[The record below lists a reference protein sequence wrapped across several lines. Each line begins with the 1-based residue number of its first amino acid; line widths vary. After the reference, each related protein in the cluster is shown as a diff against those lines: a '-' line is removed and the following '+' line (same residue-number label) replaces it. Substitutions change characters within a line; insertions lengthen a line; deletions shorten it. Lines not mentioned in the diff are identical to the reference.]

1 MVKTTYQYPQ
11 YLYAFK
17 PGEATR
23 NENGSYV
30 AGTGAW
36 ELQSACREETNGKGK
51 KIQLTNSETYV
62 FASLIQIPAGAARIP
77 EGTKIAVTTFEV
89 EPEYLNDESWIEASR
104 RVGLVRITGEVAK
117 YDVGRLHNR
126 CWI

>member
-1 MVKTTYQYPQ
+1 MVSLAQYPHF
-11 YLYAFK
+11 LYAFH

-23 NENGSYV
+23 NANGSYI
-30 AGTGAW
+30 AATGEW
-36 ELQSACREETNGKGK
+36 KLISACREETNGKGT

-62 FASLIQIPAGAARIP
+62 YASLIQIPVGAARIP
-77 EGTKIAVTTFEV
+77 EGTKIAVTAFEV
-89 EPEYLNDESWIEASR
+89 ETEYLSDEAWLEASR

>member
-1 MVKTTYQYPQ
+1 MVIPPQYPEF
-11 YLYAFK
+11 LYAFQA
-17 PGEATR
+17 GEATQ
-23 NENGSYV
+23 NENGSFV
-30 AGTGAW
+30 QSPGSW
-36 ELQSACREETNGKGK
+36 VLKSACREETNGKGT

-62 FASLIQIPAGAARIP
+62 FASLIQIPAGAAKIP
-77 EGTKIAVTTFEV
+77 EGTKIAVTAFEV
-89 EPEYLNDESWIEASR
+89 EPEYLNDPAWLEASR